1 VLAISEDA
9 ATAIR
14 RIVGATGVP
23 AGAGLRI
30 TREVN
35 TDESGEP
42 RTDLRLSV
50 VAEPQEGDEVLDDE
64 RVFIDP
70 DAAELLDDK
79 LLDADVLGEDV
90 QFSLDVQAESS

>member
-1 VLAISEDA
+1 MLAISEDA

-30 TREVN
+30 TREVI

-50 VAEPQEGDEVLDDE
+50 VAVSLKKKQVLDDVLE
-64 RVFIDP
+64 VRNALEP
-70 DAAELLDDK
+70 WN
-79 LLDADVLGEDV
+79 VLGEDV
-90 QFSLDVQAESS
+90 QFSLDVQAESR

>member
-14 RIVGATGVP
+14 RIVGETGVP

-50 VAEPQEGDEVLDDE
+50 VAEPQEGDEVLEDE

-79 LLDADVLGEDV
+79 MLDADVLGEDV
-90 QFSLDVQAESS
+90 RFSLDVQAESR